1 MPTDRSRLELPPVP
15 EDRRD
20 DAVAVWRED
29 VLIDTY
35 EPAAPDAYPAFLEAR
50 VYQGS
55 SGRVYP
61 LPFYERISETKA
73 PMRWDAVH
81 LENHWLRLMVLPA
94 LGGRIHVGYDKAAGH
109 DFFYRN
115 NVIKPALVGL
125 AGPWVSGGVE
135 FNWPQHHRP
144 GTFLPVD
151 VEIEHEPDGAVTV
164 WCSDHDPLTRMKGM
178 HGVRLRPD
186 RAVVEL
192 RVRLYNRTEDV
203 QTFLWWANAA
213 AHANDDY
220 QSFFPTDVR
229 FVADHAKRAMAT
241 FPRASGRYYG
251 VDYPARAGAGDTGA
265 DRLDWYRN
273 IPVPTSY
280 MCLGST
286 GDFFGGYDH
295 AAEAG
300 FVHWADHRIAPGKK
314 QWTWGNAPFGWAW
327 DRNLTDGDGPYVE
340 LMAGVFTDNQPDFSF
355 LAPGETKTFSQYWYP
370 IQRIGP
376 AHQANLDAAVSLNL
390 DSAADVTRVRVGV
403 AVTAV
408 RPGCLL
414 RLCDAAGG
422 TVWSARS
429 DLAPGSPL
437 VREVV
442 LTGRYAPADLE
453 LTVGHEDAT
462 LMSWRPRPGPAEVTP
477 PEPATEPPA
486 PEEIAS
492 ADELYVT
499 GLHLEQYRHATR
511 SPEPYWQEALRRDP
525 GDARCGIALAARRYR
540 EADYDEAERLLR
552 RAVARQTLRNPNP
565 CDGEA
570 YYRLGLALIR
580 LSRFD
585 EAYDALAK
593 ASWNAAWRA
602 PAHWALARLDCR
614 EARWAAALEHLDAAL
629 SAEAGLLQARD
640 LRVLVLRRLGRTT
653 EADARLEAAR
663 RLDPL
668 DWWARDLAGL
678 SLDCD
683 AQTCLDVA
691 LDYAAAGLVTEALR
705 VLDRA
710 EQRLADEG
718 LGGTRPAGGQE
729 RHGPEHR
736 EPERVEARDDAA
748 PAGGVPTWRRPRSG
762 LGPLLAYH
770 RADLL
775 AVLGDEDGVAA
786 ATEQARA
793 ADARYCFPS
802 RPEDAMVLS
811 RALDR
816 DPADGRAASLLG
828 HWLYHHRRYADAIA
842 CWRLA
847 VENDPSDVVAW
858 RNLGVAAFNIQ
869 GDPAE
874 ATACYERALALA
886 PNDAKLWYESDQLA
900 KRTATPPEERLRRLE
915 RRPDVVAARDDLTI
929 EYVLLLV
936 ATGQADRGLDVLTG
950 RRFQPWEGGEGQV
963 LFTWEQTRLAL
974 ARVALAAGRAA
985 EAEAHARAAL
995 DPPEILGEAR
1005 HPLANCADLL
1015 LVLGDAHA
1023 AAGEADAARGAWTQ
1037 AATADGDFQE
1047 MSTRPYSEM
1056 TYFSALAWR
1065 RLGRED
1071 QAGRLIE
1078 GLEAYVA
1085 ELKGSPARI
1094 DYFATSLPTMLLFAD
1109 DLQARRETTATFLA
1123 VQAAALRGQW
1133 DDVLTGI
1140 AAVLAR
1146 DPNHRAATAFRAEV
1160 PCGVRELGFGC

>member
-1 MPTDRSRLELPPVP
+1 MSPLQLPPRP
-15 EDRRD
+15 EDRRED
-20 DAVAVWRED
+20 VVAVWRED

-35 EPAAPDAYPAFLEAR
+35 EPSAPDAYPAFLETR

-61 LPFYERISETKA
+61 LPFYERISETRE

-81 LENHWLRLMVLPA
+81 LENPWLRLMVLPA
-94 LGGRIHVGYDKAAGH
+94 LGGRIHVGYDRTAGY

-125 AGPWVSGGVE
+125 AGPWISGGVE

-151 VEIEHEPDGAVTV
+151 VEIEREPDGAVTV

-203 QTFLWWANAA
+203 QTFLWWANVA

-220 QSFFPTDVR
+220 QSFFPTDVHY
-229 FVADHAKRAMAT
+229 VADHAKRATTT

-251 VDYPARAGAGDTGA
+251 IDYGARDGDG

-280 MCLGST
+280 MCLGSED
-286 GDFFGGYDH
+286 DFFGGYDH
-295 AAEAG
+295 GAEAG
-300 FVHWADHRIAPGKK
+300 FVHWADHRVAPGKK

-327 DRNLTDGDGPYVE
+327 DRNLTDSDGPYVE

-355 LAPGETKTFSQYWYP
+355 LAPGETKTFGQYWYP

-376 AHQANLDAAVSLNL
+376 AHQATLDAAVSLTVGTG
-390 DSAADVTRVRVGV
+390 SARVGV

-408 RPGCLL
+408 RPGCLVRL
-414 RLCDAAGG
+414 RDAAGD
-422 TVWSARS
+422 TVWSERH

-437 VREVV
+437 VTEVA
-442 LTGRYAPADLE
+442 LAAPYAPQDLE
-453 LTVGHEDAT
+453 LTVEHEDTT
-462 LMSWRPRPGPAEVTP
+462 LIAWRPRAEPGEVTP
-477 PEPATEPPA
+477 PAPATEPPP

-492 ADELYVT
+492 GDELYVT

-525 GDARCGIALAARRYR
+525 GDARSAIALAARRHR
-540 EADYDEAERLLR
+540 DGLYDEAAHLLERAVERL
-552 RAVARQTLRNPNP
+552 TLRNPNP
-565 CDGEA
+565 YDGEA
-570 YYRLGLALIR
+570 HYRLGLALIR
-580 LSRFD
+580 LDRPG

-614 EARWAAALEHLDAAL
+614 AARWAAALEHLDAAL
-629 SAEAGLLQARD
+629 SAEAGLLQAHD
-640 LRVLVLRRLGRTT
+640 LRVLVLRRLGRTAA
-653 EADARLEAAR
+653 ADAELEAAR

-678 SLDCD
+678 ALDCD

-691 LDYAAAGLVTEALR
+691 LDYAAAGFTADALR

-710 EQRLADEG
+710 EERLADE
-718 LGGTRPAGGQE
+718 
-729 RHGPEHR
+729 
-736 EPERVEARDDAA
+736 EPRNT
-748 PAGGVPTWRRPRSG
+748 GVPAWTRPRSG
-762 LGPLLAYH
+762 AGPLIAYH

-775 AVLGDEDGVAA
+775 AALGDSGAAAVAA
-786 ATEQARA
+786 EHART
-793 ADARYCFPS
+793 ADPRHCFPN
-802 RPEDAMVLS
+802 RAEDALALS

-816 DPADGRAASLLG
+816 DPSDGRAASLLG
-828 HWLYHHRRYADAIA
+828 HWLYHHHRHADAVA
-842 CWRLA
+842 HWRRA
-847 VENDPSDVVAW
+847 VDHDPSDVVAW
-858 RNLGVAAFNIQ
+858 RNLGVAAFNVE
-869 GDPAE
+869 GDTAE

-886 PNDAKLWYESDQLA
+886 PDDARLWYESDQLA
-900 KRTATPPEERLRRLE
+900 KRVGTPPEERLARLE
-915 RRPDVVAARDDLTI
+915 PRHDVVAARDDLTI

-936 ATGQADRGLDVLTG
+936 ATGRADRALKVLTG

-963 LFTWEQTRLAL
+963 LFAWEQTRLAL
-974 ARVALAAGRAA
+974 ARAALAAGDAP
-985 EAEAHARAAL
+985 EAEAHTRAAL
-995 DPPEILGEAR
+995 DPPETLGEAR

-1015 LVLGDAHA
+1015 LLLGDAHA
-1023 AAGEADAARGAWTQ
+1023 AAGAGDAARQAWTR

-1047 MSTRPYSEM
+1047 MSTQPYSEM

-1065 RLGRED
+1065 RLGDEAR
-1071 QAGRLIE
+1071 ARRLVE

-1085 ELKGSPARI
+1085 ELRSTPARI
-1094 DYFATSLPTMLLFAD
+1094 DYFATSLPTMLLFTD
-1109 DLQARRETTATFLA
+1109 DLPARRETTATFLA
-1123 VQAAALRGQW
+1123 AQAADLRGDR
-1133 DDVLTGI
+1133 DDAVNGI
-1140 AAVLAR
+1140 AAVLTR
-1146 DPNHRAATAFRAEV
+1146 DPNHLAALTFTTTATGGDQAL
-1160 PCGVRELGFGC
+1160 PTGKG